1 MRNPRGT
8 YLAGVSALVLL
19 AACPE
24 KDDGSTDATET
35 TATTGATADTT
46 EPTTADTVDTDA
58 ADTDTADTDTD
69 TATATTTDATGGP
82 VFPPVECGDITCAE
96 NQLCVNPGGKCD
108 YDMDP
113 PDWVPQPSA
122 CQDVPPECAQ
132 MQDADARAQCF
143 GETLC
148 PDFEFGGP
156 SNLQGSQLNC
166 PNQGADCF

>member
-1 MRNPRGT
+1 MRNPRDT

-58 ADTDTADTDTD
+58 ADTDTADTDT
-69 TATATTTDATGGP
+69 ATTATGGP

-96 NQLCVNPGGKCD
+96 NQLCVNPGGVCD

>member
-8 YLAGVSALVLL
+8 HLAGLSALLLL

-24 KDDGSTDATET
+24 KDDGSTSDPTDTA
-35 TATTGATADTT
+35 ATTGATGDTT

-58 ADTDTADTDTD
+58 VDTDAVDTDT
-69 TATATTTDATGGP
+69 TATTDTDATGGP
-82 VFPPVECGDITCAE
+82 VFPPVDCGDVTCAE
-96 NQLCVNPGGKCD
+96 NQLCVNPGGVCD
-108 YDMDP
+108 YNMDP

-122 CQDVPPECAQ
+122 CQDVPPACAQ

-156 SNLQGSQLNC
+156 SNLEGSQLNC
-166 PNQGADCF
+166 PDQGADCF

>member
-8 YLAGVSALVLL
+8 HLAGLSALLLL

-24 KDDGSTDATET
+24 KDDGSTSDPTDTA
-35 TATTGATADTT
+35 ATTGATGDTT
-46 EPTTADTVDTDA
+46 EPTTANTVDTDA
-58 ADTDTADTDTD
+58 VDTDT
-69 TATATTTDATGGP
+69 TATTATTDTDATGGP
-82 VFPPVECGDITCAE
+82 VFPPVDCGDVTCAE
-96 NQLCVNPGGKCD
+96 NQLCVNPGGVCD
-108 YDMDP
+108 YNMDP

-122 CQDVPPECAQ
+122 CQDVPPACAQ

-156 SNLQGSQLNC
+156 SNLEGSQLNC
-166 PNQGADCF
+166 PDQGADCF